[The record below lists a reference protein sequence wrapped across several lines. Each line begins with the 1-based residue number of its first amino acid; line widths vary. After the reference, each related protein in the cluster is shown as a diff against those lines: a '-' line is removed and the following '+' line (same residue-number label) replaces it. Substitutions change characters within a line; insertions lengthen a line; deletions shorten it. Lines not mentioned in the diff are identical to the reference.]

1 MSQSALRVRRR
12 IKIDDI
18 GGQVETRFRSF
29 ASYVLNIFSFSVP
42 HFRVLT
48 KKLSR
53 RKMIATTVYAVASP
67 TFRVNDFSRR
77 VVDVWRKTML
87 MSTARACEFVYTA
100 VVPLQ
105 RISIVVHK
113 KKPINVRPMSVRSLY
128 K

>member
-1 MSQSALRVRRR
+1 MSYIL
-12 IKIDDI
+12 
-18 GGQVETRFRSF
+18 GYFTFC
-29 ASYVLNIFSFSVP
+29 VP
-42 HFRVLT
+42 HFGMLVE
-48 KKLSR
+48 KLSR

-87 MSTARACEFVYTA
+87 MSTAGACEFLYTA
-100 VVPLQ
+100 VIPLQ
-105 RISIVVHK
+105 RKFIVVHK